1 MLKKLKKSNKGV
13 TLTSLVIYVFAL
25 TIVMAAMTTMSTFF
39 YTRIADVLDTPK
51 YLAEFNKFTMF
62 FVTDIKNY
70 NNATVT
76 DTTIEFEGGPTYSY
90 NNGAIYRNDV
100 KIAEYIMNCTFTP
113 ETYNVN
119 TTAKNIINV
128 NVQIGKSDNRFI
140 AQNVDF
146 TLKYW

>member
-70 NNATVT
+70 NNAKCRLQSPQLGTGHAAYQAYE
-76 DTTIEFEGGPTYSY
+76 D
-90 NNGAIYRNDV
+90 
-100 KIAEYIMNCTFTP
+100 
-113 ETYNVN
+113 
-119 TTAKNIINV
+119 
-128 NVQIGKSDNRFI
+128 
-140 AQNVDF
+140 
-146 TLKYW
+146 LKGFDGVALL